1 VIQRTLRETGN
12 ARSAVMPACRR
23 LFETKGMRMLLKD
36 KVVIVSGI
44 GPGLGVKLAVEA
56 AREGAAGVVCA
67 ARTAAKLDDAAQ
79 RIAEVNPKCVVLKQ
93 VTDITDAAAC
103 AALAAATV
111 KQFGRI
117 DALVNS
123 AFIHGAMDYPSNAD
137 LDSWVAPGGPMQ
149 TNLVGTLKLTQAV
162 IPQMK
167 KQGGGAILMINT
179 MAVRQV
185 PPLGE
190 AGYAASKAAL
200 AVSTKYLAKE
210 LGADK
215 IRVNTV
221 HMGWMW
227 GAPVIGYMEWQ
238 SQQSGVPVEKLREGI
253 ASQIPLGEVPTD
265 DDCARA
271 ALFLVSDYAR
281 VVTGASLDING
292 GHYMP

>member
-1 VIQRTLRETGN
+1 
-12 ARSAVMPACRR
+12 
-23 LFETKGMRMLLKD
+23 MLLKD
-36 KVVIVSGI
+36 KVVIISGI

-67 ARTAAKLDDAAQ
+67 ARSADRLEDAEK
-79 RIAEVNPKCVVLKQ
+79 RIRDISGTGGGKCAVLKQ
-93 VTDITDAAAC
+93 VTDITDRRQCEALVAAA
-103 AALAAATV
+103 V
-111 KQFGRI
+111 KKFGRV

-123 AFIHGAMDYPSNAD
+123 AFLHGAMDYVSNAD
-137 LDSWVAPGGPMQ
+137 LDTWMAGPIA
-149 TNLVGTLKLTQAV
+149 TNLIGTLKLTQAV

-167 KQGGGAILMINT
+167 SQQYGAIVMINT

-200 AVSTKYLAKE
+200 ANAAKYLAKE
-210 LGADK
+210 LGPDN

-227 GAPVIGYMEWQ
+227 GAPVQGYMKWQ
-238 SQQSGVPVEKLREGI
+238 AQQLKVPEEQLV
-253 ASQIPLGEVPTD
+253 AQVAANIPLGRIPPDEE
-265 DDCARA
+265 CARA
-271 ALFLVSDYAR
+271 ALFMVSDYAS
-281 VVTGASLDING
+281 VVTGASLDVNG